1 MRNVRRALL
10 RSAAI
15 AGLLGCGGIALAQQG
30 LSSAGQA
37 QVGRDAYAQHC
48 ASCHGG
54 DLTNGQFAPAL
65 KGPGFL
71 AKWGET
77 PVTDLLEYMHRSMP
91 PANPGGLAD
100 GAYAAL
106 AAFILHENGGG
117 EADPAVLPA
126 APPRARR
133 ESAVG
138 GLSERLY
145 PLPAGPAIPDRFA
158 DYTPVTPQEL
168 ADPDPEDWPA
178 WRRSHLG
185 LGYSPLRQID
195 TSNVD
200 QLRIAWAQAL
210 PAGVNMNEP
219 LVRDGVLYVFGYGD
233 QVFAFDAA
241 NGRQL
246 WRYQRRLP
254 PGVQLNSRKTI
265 ALYGD
270 KLYAA
275 TSDNHMV
282 ALDARTGRPVWD
294 VALTDRPGMR
304 NPGGPLAAD
313 GVIMQGFANQAPG
326 GGLIVAVDA
335 ETGAKLW
342 EFETVA

>member
-48 ASCHGG
+48 ASCHGS

-77 PVTDLLEYMHRSMP
+77 PVIDLLEYMHRSMP

-100 GAYAAL
+100 GTYAAL

-133 ESAVG
+133 ESAG
-138 GLSERLY
+138 DT
-145 PLPAGPAIPDRFA
+145 A
-158 DYTPVTPQEL
+158 
-168 ADPDPEDWPA
+168 
-178 WRRSHLG
+178 RR
-185 LGYSPLRQID
+185 
-195 TSNVD
+195 
-200 QLRIAWAQAL
+200 
-210 PAGVNMNEP
+210 
-219 LVRDGVLYVFGYGD
+219 
-233 QVFAFDAA
+233 
-241 NGRQL
+241 
-246 WRYQRRLP
+246 
-254 PGVQLNSRKTI
+254 
-265 ALYGD
+265 
-270 KLYAA
+270 
-275 TSDNHMV
+275 
-282 ALDARTGRPVWD
+282 
-294 VALTDRPGMR
+294 
-304 NPGGPLAAD
+304 
-313 GVIMQGFANQAPG
+313 APR
-326 GGLIVAVDA
+326 A
-335 ETGAKLW
+335 
-342 EFETVA
+342 